1 MNVLSRVSSYR
12 LTGRRALVASLIG
25 AALTA
30 VCAQIAFYLPGK
42 PVPVTM
48 QVFAVICC
56 GLVLGSRWAALAQ
69 IEFLTAG
76 LLGAPVF
83 AGFRAGPAALA
94 GPTGGYLVGF
104 VAAAFIV
111 GFAFETASRRNFA
124 SACLAG
130 AMGVCVIYTFGVAWL
145 SVWLGPRFSGFVPWM
160 IGVAPFV
167 GVDAVKVVVA
177 AMLCAERSNN

>member
-1 MNVLSRVSSYR
+1 MNVLSRISSYR
-12 LTGRRALVASLIG
+12 LTRRQALIASLIG

-48 QVFAVICC
+48 QVFAVVCC

-104 VAAAFIV
+104 IAAAFIV
-111 GFAFETASRRNFA
+111 GYVFEAASRRNFT

-130 AMGVCVIYTFGVAWL
+130 AMGVCVIYAFGVAWL
-145 SVWLGPRFSGFVPWM
+145 SIWLGPRFSGFVPWM
-160 IGVAPFV
+160 IGAAPFV

-177 AMLCAERSNN
+177 AMLCADRRGS